1 MNRVKQMNNN
11 RKDSAHII
19 HYRRKSQNQHKEL
32 KRLNK
37 KCKELQERCDNLED
51 VVKCYEHSTNAMNNR
66 KYYKKFL
73 EEYRQQEGKELSVPD
88 FDYVYELYFEQKDL
102 IAKQTLQIKNLTE
115 QKSEILVKAITKFL
129 SAKGLYMVVNEK
141 IIPWEPTEE
150 IEHLFDMSLSG
161 DTEEQI
167 EEIERVVDCLVHDK
181 ARWKNTDGKEPY
193 TCGNCGHKEMK
204 LYTVCPGCKFTMV
217 NGDPATDRREP
228 LNKENSKED
237 VVYSSWTPL
246 EGSIFNQCKACGV
259 ACRKRYAICPE
270 CKSHMLNA
278 DPDATYTWILISDPG
293 KEELYKCPACGFIG
307 TKEYDT
313 CPGCKEPV
321 TGRELIDSIAAKPKK
336 KYESK
341 LEKIFPR
348 CDKCVNWRYC
358 SRDKDNKNQC
368 PDYKR
373 DSPDG
378 GYYG

>member
-1 MNRVKQMNNN
+1 
-11 RKDSAHII
+11 
-19 HYRRKSQNQHKEL
+19 
-32 KRLNK
+32 
-37 KCKELQERCDNLED
+37 
-51 VVKCYEHSTNAMNNR
+51 
-66 KYYKKFL
+66 
-73 EEYRQQEGKELSVPD
+73 
-88 FDYVYELYFEQKDL
+88 
-102 IAKQTLQIKNLTE
+102 
-115 QKSEILVKAITKFL
+115 
-129 SAKGLYMVVNEK
+129 
-141 IIPWEPTEE
+141 
-150 IEHLFDMSLSG
+150 MSLSG
-161 DTEEQI
+161 DTKEQI
-167 EEIERVVDCLVHDK
+167 EEIERVVDCLVHNK

-204 LYTVCPGCKFTMV
+204 LYTICPGCKFTMV

-237 VVYSSWTPL
+237 VVYSSWVPL

-259 ACRKRYAICPE
+259 ACRKRYAVCPE